1 MVRGL
6 SIAVAMLVGCVSAG
20 VASGADFD
28 PGTSREAPPTR
39 AQVRAGID
47 HFLATHPGPVPLA
60 APSISRGTGGFGTGG
75 GGGTQGGKHRLLPRH
90 RVVSYWGAP
99 GGSGILGRTTA
110 NGAHKRLARQARPY
124 RRLGDEPVIRAFD
137 LVATIATTCA
147 SRRDKCRIR
156 QPRRLI
162 RRYLNEVREFDGRLL
177 LDIQPARSSF
187 LDEVQHWRPFLA
199 QPDVD
204 LAIDPEWN
212 VGRHGE
218 PGETVGSTNADQV
231 NALTRRLERI
241 ISTEHLP
248 PKLLVIHQFRR
259 SSVKRRDD
267 IIRRDDVDITLNF
280 DGIGA
285 PAPKRRGYHRLSS
298 TTLFDGFSLFYELDT
313 DLMSPRQVL
322 RLRPEPHYVMYQ

>member
-6 SIAVAMLVGCVSAG
+6 SIAAAMLFCCVGAG
-20 VASGADFD
+20 IASGADAD
-28 PGTSREAPPTR
+28 PATQRQEPPTR
-39 AQVRAGID
+39 SQARAGID
-47 HFLATHPGPVPLA
+47 RFLAAHPGPVPLA
-60 APSISRGTGGFGTGG
+60 PPSASKGSGGFGTGG
-75 GGGTQGGKHRLLPRH
+75 GGTGQGGKHRLLPRH

-124 RRLGDEPVIRAFD
+124 RRLGNEPVIRAFD

-147 SRRDKCRIR
+147 GPRDKCRLR
-156 QPRRLI
+156 QPRKLI

-187 LDEVQHWRPFLA
+187 LAEVQHWRPFLA

-218 PGETVGSTNADQV
+218 PGTTVGSTNADQV

-259 SSVKRRDD
+259 SSVKRRDA
-267 IIRRDDVDITLNF
+267 IIRRDDVDVALNF

-285 PAPKRRGYHRLSS
+285 PAPKRRGYRRLSS
-298 TTLFDGFSLFYELDT
+298 TKLFDGFSLFYELDT